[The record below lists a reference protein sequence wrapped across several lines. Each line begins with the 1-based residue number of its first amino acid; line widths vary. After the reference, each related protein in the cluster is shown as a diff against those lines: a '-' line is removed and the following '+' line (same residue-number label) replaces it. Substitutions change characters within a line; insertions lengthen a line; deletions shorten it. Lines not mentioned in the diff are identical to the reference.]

1 MTTAYTRRSA
11 RSSSKIALVILFA
24 FFITLFLLI
33 LILGVTAA
41 FSSSGKISPGTYVN
55 GVDLSGQTIE
65 QAATSL
71 AIALPFPSTGQ
82 ILLQYG
88 DRHWLA
94 RPAELGLILDVNST
108 ALNAYTD
115 SHRGGLPG
123 SLWRMLRGKQ
133 YRLDVPAVVVLDESL
148 AQRYL
153 VALAAQINR
162 PTIEAGIH
170 LSGLDVITTPGQ
182 VGLELDINATLPM
195 LSAQLQTLTD
205 GVVSITVVEHPPLLK
220 DAAPLANAA
229 RSILS
234 APLTLTLPDPAEGD
248 PGPWEV
254 DANWLASTLTIAA
267 DPTHPDYPYKL
278 TVQRSALRGYLEQVA
293 PELERYPENARF
305 IFNDDTLRLDLL
317 QPSTSGRSLDM
328 ENSLDDILL
337 ALQSGNHT
345 VPLRVVITQP
355 AVDDTATG
363 ADLGITQLVHKETT
377 YFYGSTAA
385 RIHNIRTAA
394 ENFHGLLIAPGE
406 EFSMANAMKDVS
418 LDNGYTEAL
427 IIFGNQTIKGVG
439 GGVCQ
444 VSTTL
449 FRAAFFSGFPVTER
463 YAHAYR
469 VGYYE
474 QTSSGARNTDL
485 AGLDATVFIPV
496 VDFKFVNDTPYW
508 LLMET
513 YVSDSWITWKF
524 YSTADGRVVEWQN
537 HGLEN
542 VVEAPKPLYKE
553 NGSLAQGKIKQIDY
567 EADGADVRVSRTV
580 YRNGQIYFQ
589 DVFDTH
595 YEPWQAIYEYGPGTD
610 LPPGA
615 LTE

>member
-1 MTTAYTRRSA
+1 MLAAFLMTLVVL
-11 RSSSKIALVILFA
+11 IAA
-24 FFITLFLLI
+24 
-33 LILGVTAA
+33 LGVMAA
-41 FSSSGKISPGTYVN
+41 FSSSGKIGSGTYVN
-55 GVDLSGQTIE
+55 GVDLSGQTID
-65 QAATSL
+65 QAAVSL
-71 AIALPFPSTGQ
+71 ATALPFPTSGQ
-82 ILLQYG
+82 IVLQYG
-88 DRHWLA
+88 DQHWLV
-94 RPAELGLILDVNST
+94 RPAELGLILDVNTT
-108 ALNAYTD
+108 ALNAYSE
-115 SHRGGLPG
+115 SHRGGIPG
-123 SLWRMLRGKQ
+123 DIWRMLRGKR
-133 YRLDVPAVVVLDESL
+133 YRLDVPAVIVLDESA
-148 AQRYL
+148 AQKTL
-153 VALAAQINR
+153 ISLAAQINK
-162 PTIEAGIH
+162 PTIEAGIQ
-170 LSGLDVITTPGQ
+170 LSGLDVVTTPGQ
-182 VGLELDINATLPM
+182 VGMELDINATLPR
-195 LSAQLQTLTD
+195 LSAQLQTLND
-205 GVVSITVVEHPPLLK
+205 GVVPLTVVEHPPLLK
-220 DAAPLANAA
+220 DATPLASAA
-229 RSILS
+229 RTILS
-234 APLTLTLPDPAEGD
+234 SPLTLTLPDPAEGD
-248 PGPWEV
+248 PGPWVV
-254 DANWLASTLTIAA
+254 DANWLASSLTIMA
-267 DPTHPDYPYKL
+267 DPAQPDYPYRL
-278 TVQRSALRGYLEQVA
+278 TVDRAALRGYLEQLA
-293 PELERYPENARF
+293 PELVRYPENARF
-305 IFNDDTLRLDLL
+305 IFNDDSLRLDLL
-317 QPSTSGRSLDM
+317 QPSTSGRSLDL

-337 ALQSGNHT
+337 ALQNGNHT
-345 VPLRVVITQP
+345 VPLRLVITRPQ
-355 AVDDTATG
+355 VEDTATG

-385 RIHNIRTAA
+385 RVNNIRTAA
-394 ENFHGLLIAPGE
+394 ANFHGLLIAPGE
-406 EFSMANAMKDVS
+406 EFSMADAMKDVT

-496 VDFKFVNDTPYW
+496 VDFKFVNDTSYW

-524 YSTADGRVVEWQN
+524 YSTSDGRLVEWQN
-537 HGLEN
+537 YGLQN
-542 VVEAPKPLYKE
+542 VVKAPKPLYKV
-553 NGSLAQGKIKQIDY
+553 NPALPTGRIKQIDY

-595 YEPWQAIYEYGPGTD
+595 YEPWQAIFEYGPGTD